1 MNSHVFPLVGSIKV
15 SPGLILPNLS
25 ASSIIRSAIRS
36 LTLPPALKNSSFAY
50 TAASIP
56 RLWGIRLSL
65 TIGELPI
72 CSVMASMTTGGIFGM
87 VMVDVTWQPVKLD
100 FITVWLSCKRRI
112 VSARKGIFLSRYHA
126 GNKWMAMRAG
136 QFSPK
141 VSCTQQDFFVMLRA
155 VNYSPRDLAAINC
168 RLDS

>member
-87 VMVDVTWQPVKLD
+87 VMVDVTW
-100 FITVWLSCKRRI
+100 
-112 VSARKGIFLSRYHA
+112 
-126 GNKWMAMRAG
+126 MAMRAG

-168 RLDS
+168 RIIMAR